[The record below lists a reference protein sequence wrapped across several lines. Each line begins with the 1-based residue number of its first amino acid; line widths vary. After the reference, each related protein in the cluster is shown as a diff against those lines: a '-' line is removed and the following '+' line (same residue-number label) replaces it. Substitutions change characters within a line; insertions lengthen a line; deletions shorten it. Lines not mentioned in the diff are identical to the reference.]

1 MRRMRIGIDA
11 SRAARSHQTG
21 TEVYS
26 LHLIRAL
33 IESRQREE
41 IILYSPT
48 HLPPCLWSDPPLSA
62 NHAASEAG
70 IQRLRRRWCTVR
82 ILPFPRLWTHLRLN
96 LELRHDPPDL
106 LFVPAHV
113 IPLRCPVPAV
123 VTVHD
128 LGYLYYPEAHRPFD
142 RWYLSWTTR
151 RHVCGAACIIADSE
165 ATRADLLSHYGAD
178 PSRVQVIYPG
188 RDETLQR
195 VGDLTALAEVKARY
209 GINGDYLLHLGT
221 LQPRKNLIRL
231 INAFAHTQSGHGR
244 QNRGRDGAGATDVPL
259 HLVLAGKKG
268 WHHRAL
274 VRRVNALGLEGR
286 VLFPGYVAPE
296 DKAALISGALALV
309 FPSLYEG
316 FGIPVLEAMACGIPV
331 LASNVS
337 SLPEVAGDAAL
348 LVDPLS
354 EDEIATGIARI
365 VEEHDLQR
373 VLIERGYAQVHRF
386 SWQRAATQLWEV
398 FDSLAG

>member
-1 MRRMRIGIDA
+1 MRHMRIGIDA

-48 HLPPCLWSDPPLSA
+48 NLPREVWNDPPVSA
-62 NHAASEAG
+62 DEATSEAG
-70 IQRLRRRWCTVR
+70 IQGLARRWCTLR

-96 LELRHDPPDL
+96 RELRRDPPDL
-106 LFVPAHV
+106 LFVPSHV
-113 IPLRCPVPAV
+113 IPIRCPVPAV

-142 RWYLSWTTR
+142 RWYLDWTTR
-151 RHVCGAACIIADSE
+151 RHARGAARVIADSE
-165 ATRADLLSHYGAD
+165 ATRADLLEHYGAD
-178 PSRVQVIYPG
+178 PSRVEVIYPG
-188 RDETLQR
+188 RDEAMQR
-195 VGDLTALAEVKARY
+195 VGDLTVLAEVKARY
-209 GINGDYLLHLGT
+209 GINGDYLLYLGT
-221 LQPRKNLIRL
+221 LQPRKNLMRL
-231 INAFAHTQSGHGR
+231 VSAFAQIQPTIQR
-244 QNRGRDGAGATDVPL
+244 QNRERERTHATDAPL
-259 HLVLAGKKG
+259 YLVLAGHKG
-268 WHHRAL
+268 WHHGAL
-274 VRRVNALGLEGR
+274 VRRVNALGLRSR
-286 VLFPGYVAPE
+286 VLFPGYVAHE

-316 FGIPVLEAMACGIPV
+316 FGIPVLEAMACGVPV
-331 LASNVS
+331 LTSNVS

-354 EDEIATGIARI
+354 EDDIAAGMASL
-365 VEEHDLQR
+365 VENQDVQR
-373 VLIERGYAQVHRF
+373 MLIERGYAQVQRF
-386 SWQRAATQLWEV
+386 SWQRAADQLWEV
-398 FDSLAG
+398 FDSIAR